1 MSVKFTIL
9 CENSVG
15 MPFGGVG
22 EHGFSCYIETDSG
35 NYLFDT
41 GQGLGILQNAAVLN
55 KDLASV
61 KAIMISHGHYDH
73 TGGLPQ
79 VLKRCGKVPVYA
91 HEEIFVQRFW
101 GKERRFIGIPFRRS
115 FLESLGADFRLS
127 REMVELGP
135 GIYLTGEIP
144 RRTDFEL
151 GDAEMVAVC
160 DDGSEK
166 QPDPLN
172 DDFSLV
178 VKTSRGLVIV
188 LGCAHA
194 GMVNIIEYV
203 KDNFPGERI
212 YSVFGGT
219 HMGFSDDRQFEET
232 MKVIDRYEIEKLGV
246 SHCTGLAKS
255 ARIYA
260 RMPARFFFACVGA
273 VLEA

>member
-1 MSVKFTIL
+1 MPIKFTIL

-15 MPFGGVG
+15 VPFGAVG
-22 EHGFSCYIETDSG
+22 EHGFACFIESDSG

-55 KDLASV
+55 KDLASI

-79 VLKRCGKVPVYA
+79 VLQRCGRVPVYA
-91 HEEIFVQRFW
+91 HKEIFVQRFW
-101 GKERRFIGIPFRRS
+101 GERRRFIGIPFRRS
-115 FLESLGADFRLS
+115 YLESLGADFKLS
-127 REMVELGP
+127 REMVELAP
-135 GIYLTGEIP
+135 GIFLTGEIP
-144 RRTDFEL
+144 RHTPFEL
-151 GDAEMVAVC
+151 GDTEMVAVY

-178 VKTSRGLVIV
+178 VKTTRGLVVV

-194 GMVNIIEYV
+194 GMVNIMDYV
-203 KDNFPGERI
+203 KNNFPDEKI
-212 YSVFGGT
+212 FSVFGGT
-219 HMGFSDDRQFEET
+219 HMGFSDTKQFDET

-255 ARIYA
+255 AQIYA
-260 RMPARFFFACVGA
+260 RMPKRFFFACVGA
-273 VLEA
+273 TLEA